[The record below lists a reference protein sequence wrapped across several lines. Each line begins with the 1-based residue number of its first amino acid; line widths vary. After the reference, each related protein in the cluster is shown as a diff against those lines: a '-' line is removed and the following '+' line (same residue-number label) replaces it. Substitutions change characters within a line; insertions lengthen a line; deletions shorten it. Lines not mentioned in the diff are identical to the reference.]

1 MTVELAVMT
10 PAHWN
15 GELITHLATD
25 RTGLHKTQMMRIGR
39 PSTANQAGLF
49 DDMPDMIA
57 VTNPARLRKYQETFV
72 NLWRFLG
79 QALIIES
86 GSNVVS
92 FCAFRRGHCEF
103 GGERFLHLLGIDC

>member
-1 MTVELAVMT
+1 MHPQRTRCWKRINTYLLPPSSFITMTVELAVMT
-10 PAHWN
+10 PAQWN

-57 VTNPARLRKYQETFV
+57 VTNPAARTFA
-72 NLWRFLG
+72 
-79 QALIIES
+79 QP
-86 GSNVVS
+86 
-92 FCAFRRGHCEF
+92 
-103 GGERFLHLLGIDC
+103 